1 MSAARCPRCATL
13 TLVPGHDVHV
23 CTGCG
28 GVWLD
33 AARAHQLLA
42 PLGADVQPSAMP
54 QTAPVA
60 CPVCGQGMYICLT
73 RIAGVEFDGCGP
85 HGVWFDRHE
94 LERVSHAVSR
104 ITGQPVP
111 QAPPG
116 WVNAQPPP
124 GHAVAHG
131 GHGYGP
137 GLVAGAAVLGVAA
150 AGAAAYATIG
160 TMGVGG
166 GGMGGPEEIEQKA
179 ASFGAVDA
187 LSVAPDVAS
196 TGFAVA
202 DVAEPATEVA
212 GDVADGAAELAG
224 GAAEV
229 AGDAAE
235 AAGSILGSIF
245 DAIGSIFS

>member
-1 MSAARCPRCATL
+1 MSAARCPRCATP

-33 AARAHQLLA
+33 AERARRLLA
-42 PLGADVQPSAMP
+42 PLGADLQQSAAP

-73 RIAGVEFDGCGP
+73 RLAGVEIDVCAP

-94 LERVSHAVSR
+94 LERVSQAVSR

-111 QAPPG
+111 QAPSG
-116 WVNAQPPP
+116 WAEARPPA
-124 GHAVAHG
+124 GRGAGA
-131 GHGYGP
+131 GP
-137 GLVAGAAVLGVAA
+137 GLWAGAAVIGVAA
-150 AGAAAYATIG
+150 AGAAAYAT
-160 TMGVGG
+160 VGG
-166 GGMGGPEEIEQKA
+166 APEDPSRQS
-179 ASFGAVDA
+179 SFGPVDA
-187 LSVAPDVAS
+187 LSVAPDAVS
-196 TGFAVA
+196 TGAAVTESA
-202 DVAEPATEVA
+202 VGDAAGGVVEVA
-212 GDVADGAAELAG
+212 GDALS

-229 AGDAAE
+229 GGDAAE